1 LLTPAAAAE
10 PPPLSLHDALPISR
24 TIATTSALRR
34 GGVRPS
40 ACRLRPWHGR
50 RPELRRPEL
59 LPRGRRLHS
68 LRRRGL
74 GDRPWLRAKHLHF
87 RLPRRALAAAAAG
100 PAHRRC
106 AGAPLDLR
114 Q

>member
-74 GDRPWLRAKHLHF
+74 GDRPWLRAKHPDRKST
-87 RLPRRALAAAAAG
+87 RLNSSHAKSSYSVFCL
-100 PAHRRC
+100 
-106 AGAPLDLR
+106 
-114 Q
+114 